1 MTSLSVK
8 KILVIQ
14 TAFIGDVILI
24 TPLINGLKQIYP
36 EAAIDVV
43 VIPQCK
49 ALLENNP
56 NVRKIHCLDKHK
68 RGLLRFIS
76 AIKSEGYDLSVSP
89 HSSLRSGLIPF
100 LARIPYRIGFK
111 RNLQRFLLTK
121 SIVHAPASEHKHKVV
136 KNLSL
141 FTLLPIESSYN
152 FPMQTTLFPT
162 AENYRK
168 VEGFLDSLPEH
179 KPVVILAPGSV
190 WFTKRWP
197 LHKFL
202 ELAEQL
208 VNSGYVVVLTG
219 SAGERELCEHIQ
231 SEVNTK
237 YPQKIGAVA
246 CVAGEFDLMDSVA
259 LIEKVQLVVCN
270 DSGTLHMANAVKT
283 PVFAFFGPTTQD
295 IGYFPFG
302 DEDLVFEVEL
312 PCRPCGSHGGQRCP
326 KGHHNCMEM
335 INVDDVFQKVIEFF
349 NEDNYCTD

>member
-36 EAAIDVV
+36 EALIDVV

-56 NVRKIHCLDKHK
+56 NVRKIHCFDKHK
-68 RGLLRFIS
+68 RGLLRFIF
-76 AIKSEGYDLSVSP
+76 AIKSEVYDLSVSP

-141 FTLLPIESSYN
+141 LTLLPIESSCN
-152 FPMQTTLFPT
+152 FPLQTSLFPT
-162 AENYRK
+162 LENYHKTERLL
-168 VEGFLDSLPEH
+168 GSLPEN
-179 KPVVILAPGSV
+179 KRIVLLAPGSV

-197 LHKFL
+197 AVKFL
-202 ELAEQL
+202 ELAERL

-219 SAGERELCEHIQ
+219 SADERDLCKHIQ
-231 SEVNTK
+231 SEVYTK
-237 YPQKIGAVA
+237 YPHLTGAVTS
-246 CVAGEFDLMDSVA
+246 VAGEFNLMDSVA

-270 DSGTLHMANAVKT
+270 DSGTLHMANAVQT

-302 DEDLVFEVEL
+302 SDDLVFEVEL

-326 KGHHNCMEM
+326 KGHFNCMEM
-335 INVDDVFQKVIEFF
+335 IGVDDVFQKVIEFF
-349 NEDNYCTD
+349 Q